1 MKAVKFAGFAT
12 ADAGDEHQATEE
24 SVSGG
29 SVWVREKT
37 NQFTTKI
44 LSLKHWNAIESY
56 LNNCKTS
63 TSRNI
68 L

>member
-37 NQFTTKI
+37 NQFFFPD
-44 LSLKHWNAIESY
+44 ER
-56 LNNCKTS
+56 KTF
-63 TSRNI
+63 
-68 L
+68 